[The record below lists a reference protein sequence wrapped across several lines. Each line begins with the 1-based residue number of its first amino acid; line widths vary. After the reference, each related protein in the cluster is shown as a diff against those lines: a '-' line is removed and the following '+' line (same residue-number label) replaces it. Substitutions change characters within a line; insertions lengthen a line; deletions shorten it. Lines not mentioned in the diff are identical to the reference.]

1 MDWTEDAI
9 VLAARRHGES
19 AAIVALLTRGHGRYA
34 GLVRGGW
41 GRRARGLYLPG
52 NRVSATWRARLAEH
66 LGSLVCEPLESAA
79 ARFLEDPAR
88 LAALSAAAALC
99 EACLPEREPHPA
111 AYDGFLALVEALAGA
126 AWAEAYVLWELGL
139 LAELGYGL
147 DLGRCAATGL
157 NDELAFVSP
166 RTGRAV
172 SLSAGAPYR
181 DRLLPL
187 PGFLVGRNGGGPDDV
202 IAGLRTTGHFLERHV
217 FQPRNRGLPPARDR
231 LVERLARAARVTAGA
246 AGA

>member
-1 MDWTEDAI
+1 MDWTEDAV

-19 AAIVALLTRGHGRYA
+19 AAVVSVLTRGQGRYA

-41 GRRARGLYLPG
+41 GSRARGLYLPG
-52 NRVSATWRARLAEH
+52 NRVRAVWRARLAEH

-79 ARFLEDPAR
+79 ARFLDDPAR

-99 EACLPEREPHPA
+99 EAALPEREPHPA
-111 AYDGFLALVEALAGA
+111 AYDGILALVGALAGQ
-126 AWAEAYVLWELGL
+126 AWAEAYVLWELAL

-157 NDELAFVSP
+157 NDDLAFVSP

-172 SLSAGAPYR
+172 SLSAGMPYR

-187 PGFLVGRNGGGPDDV
+187 PGFLVGRAGSGPEDV
-202 IAGLRTTGHFLERHV
+202 VAGLRTTGHFLERHV
-217 FQPRNRGLPPARDR
+217 FQPRDRGLPPARER
-231 LVERLARAARVTAGA
+231 LVERLGRA
-246 AGA
+246 AGATAR